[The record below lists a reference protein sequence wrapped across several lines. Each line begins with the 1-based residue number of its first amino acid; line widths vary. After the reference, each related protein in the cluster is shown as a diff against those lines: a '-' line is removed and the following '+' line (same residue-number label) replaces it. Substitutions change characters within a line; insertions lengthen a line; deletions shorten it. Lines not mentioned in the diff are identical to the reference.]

1 MNAHQ
6 LSTGRNVVTD
16 AIETRN
22 DMDVNLFDIDVI
34 PSFPHNKSHIAI
46 SAS

>member
-1 MNAHQ
+1 MNALQ

-34 PSFPHNKSHIAI
+34 PSLPCNKALLVI
-46 SAS
+46 SIS

>member
-1 MNAHQ
+1 M
-6 LSTGRNVVTD
+6 TD

-34 PSFPHNKSHIAI
+34 LSFLRNKAI
-46 SAS
+46 FVISTS